1 MSLEVQCSYKGIL
14 KKNFKKNTFYLFFLF
29 ISIMNYAQSVDIES
43 KITFSNGKEINS
55 KIRFRTSFIYE
66 NSIYET
72 SITQKNII
80 LINDNDKKEKI
91 QSAEDKK
98 I

>member
-43 KITFSNGKEINS
+43 KRFKEI
-55 KIRFRTSFIYE
+55 KKRGSFP
-66 NSIYET
+66 
-72 SITQKNII
+72 
-80 LINDNDKKEKI
+80 
-91 QSAEDKK
+91 
-98 I
+98 